1 MNDCAFGMVMSFND
15 QSESYTLGFECGMI
29 WELLRQGVP
38 QDSLTVHAANIDQLH
53 KVAWH
58 YGMKMFVD
66 RTPEYSEWCVVAFSR
81 APKERHLNLVKP
93 SAPDYVDD

>member
-1 MNDCAFGMVMSFND
+1 MNDGEFGIVMSFND

-38 QDSLTVHAANIDQLH
+38 PGSITVHSANIDQLH
-53 KVAWH
+53 KVAEH

-66 RTPEYSEWCVVAFSR
+66 RTPEYPEWCVVAFAK
-81 APKERHLNLVKP
+81 APKKRHLSAVKNYGP
-93 SAPDYVDD
+93 EYVDD

>member
-1 MNDCAFGMVMSFND
+1 MNDCAFGIVMSFND

-38 QDSLTVHAANIDQLH
+38 QDSITVHAANIDQLH
-53 KVAWH
+53 KVAKH

-66 RTPEYSEWCVVAFSR
+66 RTPEYPEWAVVAFSK
-81 APKERHLNLVKP
+81 APKERHLHAVKNYGP
-93 SAPDYVDD
+93 EYVDD